1 MKGFSDMKVLCPK
14 PSVKSETHGNATL
27 SDFFGGG
34 GVCGGG
40 SRMRVKKMS

>member
-1 MKGFSDMKVLCPK
+1 MKVLCPK

-27 SDFFGGG
+27 SDFCGGG

-40 SRMRVKKMS
+40 SNGEELNGLTLG